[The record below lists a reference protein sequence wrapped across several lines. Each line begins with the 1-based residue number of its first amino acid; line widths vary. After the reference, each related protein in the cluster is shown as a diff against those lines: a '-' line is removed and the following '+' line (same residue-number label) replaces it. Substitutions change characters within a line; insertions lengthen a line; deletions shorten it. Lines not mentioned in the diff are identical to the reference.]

1 MQILKCKG
9 GKKQLLQKSIAVFFI
24 YLVKRTFKSNSHV
37 SDENRSTKSNTFRG
51 VKRAMDKQTFDALA
65 AQTKLKQRALK
76 MAEDFLCH
84 GMSAA
89 EIAKREGMSR
99 QLVNQAANRILKQMQ
114 LTDQH
119 PEDWVTVTTTLPK
132 AWAQWVL
139 YIQAVEHAKAG
150 LLVKS
155 APKVP
160 AFELTD
166 IAELSKRVEEVL
178 AQWRKL

>member
-1 MQILKCKG
+1 
-9 GKKQLLQKSIAVFFI
+9 
-24 YLVKRTFKSNSHV
+24 
-37 SDENRSTKSNTFRG
+37 
-51 VKRAMDKQTFDALA
+51 MDKQTFDTLA
-65 AQTKLKQRALK
+65 GQTKLQPRALK
-76 MAEDFLCH
+76 MAEDYLCN
-84 GMSAA
+84 GMKASQ
-89 EIAKREGMSR
+89 IAKREGVSGKLVHQAVSR
-99 QLVNQAANRILKQMQ
+99 IVQQQR
-114 LTDQH
+114 LTDQY
-119 PEDWVTVTTTLPK
+119 PEDWVTLTTTLPK

-178 AQWRKL
+178 VQWRKL